1 MHLAILTQY
10 YRPEIGAPQARLSN
24 LASHFVRRGHS
35 VTVLTAMPNYPIG
48 RVYDGYAGLF
58 RREKLEGI
66 NIVRTYIYP
75 TTRTDF
81 VRRLTNYFSFVITSS
96 LVGTILLKKIDY
108 LLVESPPLFLGL
120 TGILLSR
127 LKGARLIFNVSDL
140 WPESAVRLGMIH
152 EKSWSYSCSAWLE
165 KLCYRSAWLVTGQS
179 KGILASISKRFPH
192 CRTFHLSNGADISRY
207 LPESLT
213 ASNDGEQKESF
224 VLLYAGL
231 HGLAQGLAQLLDAAE
246 QLQDEK
252 EFRFLL
258 VGDGPEKKELFQR
271 AQQRRIANVEFLDP
285 IPAEEVPALLAAADV
300 LLVPLGLDLPGA
312 VPSKLYEA
320 MASGRPVVLVA
331 SGEAAEIVREH
342 QVGITIMPGELQ
354 SLVAALRRLK
364 AEPALRKEFGA
375 NGRKA
380 AILHYD
386 RKKIAD
392 RFINHL
398 EQNLRLRHSTDMP
411 LSKFHLDQDTCN

>member
-48 RVYDGYAGLF
+48 KVYDGYAGLL

-66 NIVRTYIYP
+66 DIVRTFIYP
-75 TTRTDF
+75 TTKTDF

-96 LVGTILLKKIDY
+96 LVGTILLKKVDF

-140 WPESAVRLGMIH
+140 WPESAVRLGMIE
-152 EKSWSYSCSAWLE
+152 EKSWSYRCSAWLE

-179 KGILASISKRFPH
+179 KGILASISERFPH

-207 LPESLT
+207 LPET
-213 ASNDGEQKESF
+213 FMASNDGEQKESF

-246 QLQDEK
+246 QLQDQK

-258 VGDGPEKKELFQR
+258 VGDGPEKKELVQR

-285 IPAEEVPALLAAADV
+285 RPAEEVPALLAAADV

-342 QVGITIMPGELQ
+342 HAGITIMPGELKE
-354 SLVAALRRLK
+354 LVAALRRLK
-364 AEPALRKEFGA
+364 AEPALRKEFGN

-380 AILHYD
+380 ATLHYD

-398 EQNLRLRHSTDMP
+398 EQNSRLRHSTDMP
-411 LSKFHLDQDTCN
+411 VSTFHLDQDTLN